1 MLRNCPSMLDYLKDL
16 ILALMWLLN
25 QIICLALCGF
35 YMFSFGRILDLML
48 PKLLIPWWGV
58 GFFLFQIW
66 LMYYYR
72 YSEERIKLMIIFS
85 LVAIVN
91 YTITIIYNPLLPM
104 S

>member
-1 MLRNCPSMLDYLKDL
+1 MLRNSPSMLDYLKDL
-16 ILALMWLLN
+16 ILIL
-25 QIICLALCGF
+25 IIWCKNAIGLFVGGF
-35 YMFSFGRILDLML
+35 YMLSFGRILDLML

-58 GFFLFQIW
+58 VFFLFQIW

-85 LVAIVN
+85 LVAVVN
-91 YTITIIYNPLLPM
+91 HTIAIIYNPLLPI